1 MKKFLAVNFEEKDTI
16 KEKGGKWDNDEKLWY
31 IDDENSELEKFE
43 LIELYVPY
51 EDKDEVREN
60 GGIWNSQKKKWVI
73 PKFLKTKF
81 KQYLKSQ
88 KTYVNV
94 DYENKDKIKENGGR
108 WDSEKKMWFFEK
120 KIPDDIKHLIKENKL
135 LRYVLK
141 D

>member
-1 MKKFLAVNFEEKDTI
+1 M
-16 KEKGGKWDNDEKLWY
+16 
-31 IDDENSELEKFE
+31 
-43 LIELYVPY
+43 
-51 EDKDEVREN
+51 REN

-73 PKFLKTKF
+73 PKFLKAKF

-88 KTYVNV
+88 KTYVVV

-135 LRYVLK
+135 
-141 D
+141 

>member
-1 MKKFLAVNFEEKDTI
+1 MRKFLAVNFEEKDTI

-31 IDDENSELEKFE
+31 IDEENSELDKFE

-94 DYENKDKIKENGGR
+94 EYENKDKIKENGEIGIR
-108 WDSEKKMWFFEK
+108 KRKCGFLKKKFRMK
-120 KIPDDIKHLIKENKL
+120 
-135 LRYVLK
+135 
-141 D
+141 